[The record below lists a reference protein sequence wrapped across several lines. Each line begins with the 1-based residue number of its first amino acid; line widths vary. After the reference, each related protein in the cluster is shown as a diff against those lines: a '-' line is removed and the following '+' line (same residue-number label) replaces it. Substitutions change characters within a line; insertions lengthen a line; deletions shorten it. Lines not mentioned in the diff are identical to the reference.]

1 MGDLFNQPEPTG
13 EQLKQHGIR
22 QAIEHADNVVESWSI
37 KAYNLFFEYIKT
49 VEQFKT
55 EDARVYAEEKGLE
68 IPPTKRAWGAVVLKL
83 ARQGYIKRIGIV
95 TVDNPKAH
103 KGFTALWGV
112 VQGVVI

>member
-1 MGDLFNQPEPTG
+1 MPDLFDQPEPTG
-13 EQLKQHGIR
+13 EELKQAGIA
-22 QAIEHADNVVESWSI
+22 QAVQHADVVVESWSE
-37 KAYNLFFEYIKT
+37 KAHKLFIEYIKN

-68 IPPTKRAWGAVVLKL
+68 IPPTKRAWGAIVLKL

-112 VQGVVI
+112 VERL